1 MIKTIDCLKK
11 YGEPNAKSK
20 FLIMYKVP
28 IKLQIPN
35 LPNTIYCN
43 VDFVEPYEKA
53 LKNLIDSGCYSE
65 IKTFD
70 GCFNIRKARGT
81 SVWSLHSWAVA
92 IDLNAFENQMFTKG
106 KLSKKFVDC
115 WKKAGFD
122 WGGDWTKRTDPM
134 HFQLSKI

>member
-1 MIKTIDCLKK
+1 
-11 YGEPNAKSK
+11 
-20 FLIMYKVP
+20 MYEVP
-28 IKLQIPN
+28 INLQLPN
-35 LPNTIYCN
+35 LPSKIYCN
-43 VDFVEPYEKA
+43 IDFIEPFEKA
-53 LKNLIDSGCYSE
+53 IKNMIEANCVNE

-81 SVWSLHSWAVA
+81 SVYSLHSWAVA
-92 IDLNAFENQMFTKG
+92 IDLNAFENQMYTKG
-106 KLSKKFVDC
+106 KFSKKFIDS